1 MLSGLQ
7 RSMPRANVARMIKRI
22 LAVLSLF
29 VIAIPS
35 LAAAQGVT
43 SSADPRATE
52 AGREILMKG
61 GSAADAEMAMM
72 LVLTLVEPQSS
83 GIGGGGFFLY
93 HDAKTGTI
101 ATIDGR
107 EKAPAAATPER
118 FLDKDGKPRGFMD
131 VVPGG
136 LSVGVPGNI
145 RLMEEVHKRWGKLAW
160 ADIFQPAIDL
170 ADKGFK
176 VTPVLHRF
184 MTLYADVWK
193 DFPELRAIYYVDGKP
208 APVGTVI
215 RNPAYAK
222 LLRDIAA
229 RGPDA
234 FYTGANAQAI
244 VAAVTRAPRNP
255 AKMTL
260 ADLKAYRA
268 KERPAVCTTY
278 RIYKVCGMAPPS
290 SGATT
295 VQGILGMLEAYDM
308 KAMGKDNVMSWHLLA
323 EAMQLAYAD
332 RGQYL
337 GDSDFVDVPVKGL
350 LDKQYLASRRMLIS
364 PYSVRSD
371 YPAGSPPGAEPRTPT
386 GPVAEHGTTHFV
398 AVDRDGN
405 VATMTSTVESIFGSQ
420 LVANGYILNNEL
432 TDFTFVPEKDGK
444 PVANRVEANKRPL
457 SSMSPTIVYGPDG
470 KLILALGSAGG
481 KRIIM
486 HVTKTL
492 IGVLDWGLSAEDAI
506 ALPNLYFDNQGA
518 IIEDNAMGQRIAK
531 ESAVFGKP
539 IRPEDFGSKVN
550 AIERTPAGWRGAAD
564 PRTPGTWA
572 TDDPSAAA
580 E

>member
-1 MLSGLQ
+1 M
-7 RSMPRANVARMIKRI
+7 RRANVARMIKRL
-22 LAVLSLF
+22 LAVFSLF

-52 AGREILMKG
+52 AGRAILEKG

-83 GIGGGGFFLY
+83 GVGGGGFFIY
-93 HDAKTGTI
+93 HDAKTGQL

-107 EKAPAAATPER
+107 EKAPAAATPDR
-118 FLDKDGKPRGFMD
+118 FLGKDGKPRGFMD

-145 RLMEEVHKRWGKLAW
+145 RLMQEVHKRWGKLPW
-160 ADIFQPAIDL
+160 ADIFQPAIEL
-170 ADKGFK
+170 ADKGFE
-176 VTPVLHRF
+176 VTPVLHNL
-184 MTLYADVWK
+184 MNAYADVWK
-193 DFPELRAIYYVDGKP
+193 DFPEIRAIYYVDGKP
-208 APVGTVI
+208 APVGTIV

-222 LLRDIAA
+222 LLRDVAA

-234 FYTGANAQAI
+234 FYTGAIAQAI
-244 VAAVTRAPRNP
+244 VKAVTQAPRNRTT
-255 AKMTL
+255 MTL
-260 ADLKAYRA
+260 ADLKAYQA

-278 RIYKVCGMAPPS
+278 RVYKVCGMGPPS

-295 VQGILGMLEAYDM
+295 VFGILGMLEAYDM

-364 PYSVRSD
+364 PYTVRAD
-371 YPAGSPPGAEPRTPT
+371 YPVGTPPGSEPRTAS
-386 GPVAEHGTTHFV
+386 GPVNEHGTTHFV

-420 LVANGYILNNEL
+420 LIANGFVLNNEL
-432 TDFTFVPEKDGK
+432 TDFTFAPEKDGK

-470 KLILALGSAGG
+470 QVILALGSAGG

-492 IGVLDWGLSAEDAI
+492 IGVLDWGLPAEQAI
-506 ALPNLYFDNQGA
+506 ALPNLFFDDQGA
-518 IIEDNAMGQRIAK
+518 IIEDNAMGKEIAR

-539 IRPEDFGSKVN
+539 IRPENFGSKVN
-550 AIERTPAGWRGAAD
+550 AVERTPAGWRGAAD
-564 PRTPGTWA
+564 PRTPGNWA
-572 TDDPSAAA
+572 TDDPTAAA

>member
-1 MLSGLQ
+1 
-7 RSMPRANVARMIKRI
+7 MIKR
-22 LAVLSLF
+22 LFAVLSLF
-29 VIAIPS
+29 VIALPS

-83 GIGGGGFFLY
+83 GIGGGGFFIY
-93 HDAKTGTI
+93 HDAKTGQI
-101 ATIDGR
+101 LTIDGR
-107 EKAPAAATPER
+107 EKAPAAATPDR
-118 FLDKDGKPRGFMD
+118 FLGKDGKPRGFMD

-145 RLMEEVHKRWGKLAW
+145 RLMQDVHKRWGKLPW
-160 ADIFQPAIDL
+160 ADIFQPAIAL
-170 ADKGFK
+170 ADKGFE
-176 VTPVLHRF
+176 VTPVLNRY

-193 DFPELRAIYYVDGKP
+193 DFPEARAIYYVDGKP

-215 RNPAYAK
+215 KNPAYAK
-222 LLRDIAA
+222 ILRDIAA

-234 FYTGANAQAI
+234 FYTGTNAQAI
-244 VAAVTRAPRNP
+244 VSAVTQAPRNQS
-255 AKMTL
+255 KMTL
-260 ADLKAYRA
+260 ADLKAYQA

-278 RIYKVCGMAPPS
+278 RVYKVCGMGPPS

-295 VQGILGMLEAYDM
+295 VFGILGMLEAYDM

-350 LDKQYLASRRMLIS
+350 LDKQYLADRRMLIS
-364 PYSVRSD
+364 PFAVRSD
-371 YPAGSPPGAEPRTPT
+371 YPAGSPPGAEPRTAS
-386 GPVAEHGTTHFV
+386 GPVNEHGTTHFV

-432 TDFTFVPEKDGK
+432 TDFTFAPEKDGK

-470 KLILALGSAGG
+470 KVVLALGSAGG

-492 IGVLDWGLSAEDAI
+492 IGVLDWGLSAQDAI
-506 ALPNLYFDNQGA
+506 ALPNLFFDDQGA
-518 IIEDNAMGQRIAK
+518 IIEDNAMGQKIAQ

-550 AIERTPAGWRGAAD
+550 AIERTPTGWRGAAD
-564 PRTPGTWA
+564 PRTPGNWA
-572 TDDPSAAA
+572 TDDPTAAA

>member
-1 MLSGLQ
+1 
-7 RSMPRANVARMIKRI
+7 
-22 LAVLSLF
+22 
-29 VIAIPS
+29 
-35 LAAAQGVT
+35 
-43 SSADPRATE
+43 
-52 AGREILMKG
+52 
-61 GSAADAEMAMM
+61 
-72 LVLTLVEPQSS
+72 
-83 GIGGGGFFLY
+83 
-93 HDAKTGTI
+93 
-101 ATIDGR
+101 
-107 EKAPAAATPER
+107 
-118 FLDKDGKPRGFMD
+118 
-131 VVPGG
+131 
-136 LSVGVPGNI
+136 
-145 RLMEEVHKRWGKLAW
+145 MEQVHKHWGKLPW
-160 ADIFQPAIDL
+160 ADLFQPAIAL

-176 VTPVLHRF
+176 VTPVLHNL
-184 MTLYADVWK
+184 MNAYADVWK
-193 DFPELRAIYYVDGKP
+193 DFPEIRAIYYVDGKP

-215 RNPAYAK
+215 KNPAYAK
-222 LLRDIAA
+222 LLRDVAA

-244 VAAVTRAPRNP
+244 VKAVTQAPRNQS
-255 AKMTL
+255 KMTL
-260 ADLKAYRA
+260 ADLKAYEA

-278 RIYKVCGMAPPS
+278 RVYKVCGMGPPS

-295 VQGILGMLEAYDM
+295 VFGILGMLEAYDM

-364 PYSVRSD
+364 PYTVRSD
-371 YPAGSPPGAEPRTPT
+371 YPVGTPPGAEPRTAS
-386 GPVAEHGTTHFV
+386 GPVAEHGTTLFV

-420 LVANGYILNNEL
+420 LIAHGFVLNNEL
-432 TDFTFVPEKDGK
+432 TDFTFAPEKDGK

-470 KLILALGSAGG
+470 QVILALGSAGG

-486 HVTKTL
+486 HVAKTL
-492 IGVLDWGLSAEDAI
+492 IGVLDWGLPAEQAI
-506 ALPNLYFDNQGA
+506 ALPNLFFDDQGA
-518 IIEDNAMGQRIAK
+518 IIEDNAMGKEIAQ
-531 ESAVFGKP
+531 ESTVFGKP

-550 AIERTPAGWRGAAD
+550 AVERTPTGWRGAAD
-564 PRTPGTWA
+564 PRTPGNWA
-572 TDDPSAAA
+572 TDDPTAAA

>member
-1 MLSGLQ
+1 
-7 RSMPRANVARMIKRI
+7 MPRANVARMIKRI

-29 VIAIPS
+29 VIALPS

-83 GIGGGGFFLY
+83 GVGGGGFFLY
-93 HDAKTGTI
+93 HDAETGQI

-107 EKAPAAATPER
+107 EKAPAAATPDR
-118 FLDKDGKPRGFMD
+118 FLGKDGKPRGFMD

-145 RLMEEVHKRWGKLAW
+145 RLMEQVHKRWGKLAW
-160 ADIFQPAIDL
+160 ADIFQPAIEL

-176 VTPVLHRF
+176 VTPVLNRF

-244 VAAVTRAPRNP
+244 VSAVTQAPRNP
-255 AKMTL
+255 SKMTL
-260 ADLKAYRA
+260 ADLKAYQA

-386 GPVAEHGTTHFV
+386 GPVDEHGTTHFV

-470 KLILALGSAGG
+470 KVILALGSAGG

-492 IGVLDWGLSAEDAI
+492 IGVLDWGLSAQDAI
-506 ALPNLYFDNQGA
+506 ALPNLFFDDQGA
-518 IIEDNAMGQRIAK
+518 IIEDNAMGQKIAQ

-550 AIERTPAGWRGAAD
+550 AIERTPTGWRGAAD
-564 PRTPGTWA
+564 PRTPGNWA

>member
-1 MLSGLQ
+1 
-7 RSMPRANVARMIKRI
+7 MIKR
-22 LAVLSLF
+22 LFAVLSLF
-29 VIAIPS
+29 VIALPS

-83 GIGGGGFFLY
+83 GIGGGGFFIY
-93 HDAKTGTI
+93 HDAKTGQI
-101 ATIDGR
+101 LTIDGR
-107 EKAPAAATPER
+107 EKAPAAATPDR
-118 FLDKDGKPRGFMD
+118 FLGKDGKPRGFMD

-145 RLMEEVHKRWGKLAW
+145 RLMQDVHKRWGKLPW
-160 ADIFQPAIDL
+160 ADIFQPAIAL

-176 VTPVLHRF
+176 VTPVLNRY

-193 DFPELRAIYYVDGKP
+193 DFPEARAIYYVDGKP

-215 RNPAYAK
+215 KNPAYAK
-222 LLRDIAA
+222 ILRDIAA

-234 FYTGANAQAI
+234 FYTGTNAQAI
-244 VAAVTRAPRNP
+244 VSAVTQAPRNQS
-255 AKMTL
+255 KMTL
-260 ADLKAYRA
+260 ADLKAYQA

-278 RIYKVCGMAPPS
+278 RVYKVCGMGPPS

-295 VQGILGMLEAYDM
+295 VFGILGMLEAYDM

-350 LDKQYLASRRMLIS
+350 LDKQYLADRRMLIS
-364 PYSVRSD
+364 PFAVRSD
-371 YPAGSPPGAEPRTPT
+371 YPAGSPPGAEPRTAS
-386 GPVAEHGTTHFV
+386 GPVNEHGTTHFV

-432 TDFTFVPEKDGK
+432 TDFTFAPEKDGK

-470 KLILALGSAGG
+470 KVVLALGSAGG

-492 IGVLDWGLSAEDAI
+492 IGVLDWGLSAQDAI
-506 ALPNLYFDNQGA
+506 ALPNLFFDDQGA
-518 IIEDNAMGQRIAK
+518 IIEDNAMGQKIAQ

-550 AIERTPAGWRGAAD
+550 AIERTPTGWRGAAD
-564 PRTPGTWA
+564 PRTPGNWA
-572 TDDPSAAA
+572 TDDPTAAA